1 MSNVYIGLSLS
12 LFCVILAYIIV
23 SKLILVAVF
32 CVVLACVY
40 FKDDLTFLR
49 YLATHVS
56 IIYLWCFEFWINI
69 QNMYHQS
76 NSSNFP
82 VRKCIENNG
91 TLTNKQDRRNHRVKS
106 NITHNLNSPYRPR
119 PSCDSQSSLS
129 TVNWISGSNR
139 STNTTPMHSYYPF
152 QQNSTSHEMS
162 LNHRSTGYGIDLGSG
177 INSTGKVLM
186 PATPRP
192 TTKSRIE
199 DTRTKY
205 IEPVNTSN
213 YSLTS
218 DRLQPRNDDQP
229 YMDAQ

>member
-49 YLATHVS
+49 YLAAHVS
-56 IIYLWCFEFWINI
+56 IIYLWCFEFWGNI

-91 TLTNKQDRRNHRVKS
+91 TLTNKHDRLNHRVKS
-106 NITHNLNSPYRPR
+106 NITHNFNSPYKPR
-119 PSCDSQSSLS
+119 PHSDTQSSVT
-129 TVNWISGSNR
+129 TVNWSSGSNR
-139 STNTTPMHSYYPF
+139 PTNTTPMHSYYPF
-152 QQNSTSHEMS
+152 QQNSTSLEMS
-162 LNHRSTGYGIDLGSG
+162 LNNRSTEYSIDLGSG
-177 INSTGKVLM
+177 INSTSKVHM
-186 PATPRP
+186 PSTPRP
-192 TTKSRIE
+192 IAQSRME

-205 IEPVNTSN
+205 IEPLNSFN
-213 YSLTS
+213 FSAS
-218 DRLQPRNDDQP
+218 DRLQPINDDQP

>member
-12 LFCVILAYIIV
+12 LFCVFLAYIIV

-49 YLATHVS
+49 YLSAHVS
-56 IIYLWCFEFWINI
+56 IIYLWCFEFWSNI

-91 TLTNKQDRRNHRVKS
+91 TLTNKHDRQNHKVKS
-106 NITHNLNSPYRPR
+106 NITYNLNSPYRPR
-119 PSCDSQSSLS
+119 PNCDTQSSLT
-129 TVNWISGSNR
+129 TVNWSSGSNR
-139 STNTTPMHSYYPF
+139 PMDTTSMHSYFPF
-152 QQNSTSHEMS
+152 QPNSTSLEMS
-162 LNHRSTGYGIDLGSG
+162 HNSRSTEYSIDFGSG
-177 INSTGKVLM
+177 INSTSKVHM
-186 PATPRP
+186 PGNPRP
-192 TTKSRIE
+192 ITQSRME

-205 IEPVNTSN
+205 IEPVNFSN
-213 YSLTS
+213 HSPAS
-218 DRLQPRNDDQP
+218 DRLHPRNDDQP

>member
-12 LFCVILAYIIV
+12 LFCVILAYIIA

-49 YLATHVS
+49 YLAAHLS
-56 IIYLWCFEFWINI
+56 IIYLWCFEFWSNI

-91 TLTNKQDRRNHRVKS
+91 TSTNKHDRLNHRVKS
-106 NITHNLNSPYRPR
+106 NITHNFNSPYRPR
-119 PSCDSQSSLS
+119 PNCDTQSSS
-129 TVNWISGSNR
+129 TTVNWSSGSNR
-139 STNTTPMHSYYPF
+139 PTNTASMHSYFPF
-152 QQNSTSHEMS
+152 QPNSTSVEMS
-162 LNHRSTGYGIDLGSG
+162 HNNRFTEYSIDLGSG
-177 INSTGKVLM
+177 INSTSKVHMLG
-186 PATPRP
+186 TPRSI
-192 TTKSRIE
+192 TQSRME

-205 IEPVNTSN
+205 IEPVNFSIH
-213 YSLTS
+213 SPTS
-218 DRLQPRNDDQP
+218 DRLQPSNDDQP